1 MAAAKKKQRQSTVGR
16 GRALKA
22 ELEQKRKATAQTQ
35 QAEAEAAFV
44 AGAPGAT
51 QPRRRG
57 KKAKKV
63 QRTRATQL
71 NVRIDDEL
79 MATLR
84 ALAAR
89 RKANAVRPY
98 LTRDIVELALVE
110 WIEKADKR
118 LRRDNREAAE
128 ALRQLADELAGD

>member
-1 MAAAKKKQRQSTVGR
+1 MAAKKPERNTGADIAAAAKAR
-16 GRALKA
+16 
-22 ELEQKRKATAQTQ
+22 
-35 QAEAEAAFV
+35 AEARRRIKGTSNVDEAEVSFV
-44 AGAPGAT
+44 NTAPDSR
-51 QPRRRG
+51 RRRG
-57 KKAKKV
+57 KQKVAKV
-63 QRTRATQL
+63 TRTRAAQL

>member
-1 MAAAKKKQRQSTVGR
+1 MAAKKPERNTGADIAAAAKAR
-16 GRALKA
+16 
-22 ELEQKRKATAQTQ
+22 
-35 QAEAEAAFV
+35 AEARRRIKGTSNVDEAEVSFV
-44 AGAPGAT
+44 NTAPDSR
-51 QPRRRG
+51 RRRG
-57 KKAKKV
+57 KQKVAKV
-63 QRTRATQL
+63 TRTRAAQL

-128 ALRQLADELAGD
+128 ALRQLADELASD